1 MTEVDDF
8 LAAVPE
14 QARDTLE
21 KIRETIRAAVPE
33 AVETISYGVPTF
45 KYQGRPLVSFG
56 ATKNHCALYVMS
68 PEVMNAHAAELQRS
82 DTSKGTIRFPHDK
95 PLPAA
100 LVTKLVEAR
109 LAENAARG
117 SGYGGKA
124 ARS

>member
-1 MTEVDDF
+1 
-8 LAAVPE
+8 
-14 QARDTLE
+14 
-21 KIRETIRAAVPE
+21 
-33 AVETISYGVPTF
+33 
-45 KYQGRPLVSFG
+45 
-56 ATKNHCALYVMS
+56 MS
-68 PEVMNAHAAELQRS
+68 PEVMNAHAAELRKY

-100 LVTKLVEAR
+100 LVTKLVKAR